1 MTLRES
7 ITGTVMTKARRER
20 AAYWRSVPVQRLW
33 LLAVAAFFLFA
44 VNGLMTTMLT
54 VSASRLVNGLT
65 SAIYAGI
72 VAVFYLLVIARKPIM
87 IPLLVTIQVLTSIGL
102 ARFQLWAIHRYPPV
116 EYQHAIHVYAGAAL
130 ALTAMAYACFFAF
143 IQTEGRDAIRAQAEL
158 TLAHGI
164 QQTLVP
170 VVDEVLGGCEI
181 YGISVPSEKVGGD
194 LVDVVALTGGSAIA
208 YVADIA
214 GHGLQ
219 AGILMGMVKTAAR
232 TRLLDKPTP
241 PALFETLNQVLPG
254 VKEAHM
260 YATCAALRLEKDGE
274 QGCLVEYALAGH
286 PAILYLPA
294 GTSSG
299 EPLADQQFPLGIMPV
314 PGYRSQTIRLRRG
327 DMLIVASDGL
337 LEICNKDGD
346 EFGSEGLLRAVV
358 NSQSLKLPEMAQQI
372 FVAAKAFGKQ
382 EDDQTLLVIRVT

>member
-1 MTLRES
+1 MSFREF
-7 ITGTVMTKARRER
+7 ITGTLMTKARRER
-20 AAYWRSVPVQRLW
+20 AAYWRSVPLRRLW
-33 LLAVAAFFLFA
+33 LLAIGAFFLFA
-44 VNGLMTTMLT
+44 VNSLMTTMLT
-54 VSASRLVNGLT
+54 ASATRLVNGLT
-65 SAIYAGI
+65 SATYAGV

-102 ARFQLWAIHRYPPV
+102 ARLQLWAIHRYPAV
-116 EYQHAIHVYAGAAL
+116 EYQHAIHIYAGVAL

-170 VVDEVLGGCEI
+170 VIDAVLGGCEI

-194 LVDVVALTGGSAIA
+194 LVDVVALNDGSAIA

-241 PALFETLNQVLPG
+241 AALFETLNQVLPG

-274 QGCLVEYALAGH
+274 GCLVEYALAGH
-286 PAILYLPA
+286 PSILYLPA
-294 GTSSG
+294 ATSSG
-299 EPLADQQFPLGIMPV
+299 EELADQQFPLGIMPS
-314 PGYRSQTIRLRRG
+314 PGYRSQTIRSRRG
-327 DMLIVASDGL
+327 DILIVASDGL
-337 LEICNKDGD
+337 LEISNKNGD
-346 EFGSEGLLRAVV
+346 EFGSERVLQAVV
-358 NSQSLKLPEMAQQI
+358 NSQPLQLADMAQRI
-372 FVAAKAFGKQ
+372 FAAAKAFGKQ
-382 EDDQTLLVIRVT
+382 EDDQTLLLIRVL